1 MTYQRVAISLIMVCV
16 VTSAAFAQMGTPNLA
31 PATPWQTDDVE
42 AAIEARVWEGDG
54 NQ

>member
-1 MTYQRVAISLIMVCV
+1 MSEQRVGVCLVMMCV